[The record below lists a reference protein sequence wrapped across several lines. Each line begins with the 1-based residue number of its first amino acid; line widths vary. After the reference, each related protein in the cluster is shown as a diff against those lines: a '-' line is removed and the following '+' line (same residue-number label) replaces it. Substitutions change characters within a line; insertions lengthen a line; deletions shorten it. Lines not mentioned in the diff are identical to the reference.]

1 LAALGARVSG
11 IAVGGFGEGRDG
23 TGRSRRGIGFAC
35 LLLVLVDGRGG
46 RGGKTGDPGGA
57 CLIISTF
64 AVNTLGGSVFSRDGF
79 GLGFPSS
86 FLLRFFHVVIYFF
99 SLITVYVHL

>member
-1 LAALGARVSG
+1 L
-11 IAVGGFGEGRDG
+11 GRDG
-23 TGRSRRGIGFAC
+23 TGLGEADGGLASPAC
-35 LLLVLVDGRGG
+35 FSCSSSGEA
-46 RGGKTGDPGGA
+46 GGKTGDPGGA

-99 SLITVYVHL
+99 PL